1 MEKYIYDFGNLSGL
15 IRETVDIKDWD
26 VT

>member
-15 IRETVDIKDWD
+15 IRETIDIKDWD